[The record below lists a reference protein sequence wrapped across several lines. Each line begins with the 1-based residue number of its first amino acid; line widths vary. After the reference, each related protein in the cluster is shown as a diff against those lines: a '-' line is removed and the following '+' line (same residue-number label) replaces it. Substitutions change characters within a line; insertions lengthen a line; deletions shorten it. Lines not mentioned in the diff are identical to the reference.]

1 MSATRSENN
10 KMGLLDT
17 ARPILGYV
25 LAIALILL
33 LATLGFMSTVS
44 VALVSS
50 STTMAQILI
59 IVALLVGVAA
69 ASKASRDA

>member
-1 MSATRSENN
+1 MSS
-10 KMGLLDT
+10 LLET
-17 ARPILGYV
+17 TKPILGYV

-44 VALVSS
+44 IALTSS
-50 STTMAQILI
+50 ATTMAQILI

-69 ASKASRDA
+69 ASKAGKNA